1 MTKIAI
7 IGGFLGAGKTT
18 TIIELGKRLSK
29 LGKRIGIITN
39 DQGEEYTVG
48 IFLDKNS
55 KICKDSG
62 FRAAIFNSVSF
73 LSKAMIL

>member
-39 DQGEEYTVG
+39 DQGEMLVDTKIVKDFGFSTREG
-48 IFLDKNS
+48 QPSPIF
-55 KICKDSG
+55 
-62 FRAAIFNSVSF
+62 
-73 LSKAMIL
+73 KATPASYKPLH

>member
-39 DQGEEYTVG
+39 DQGEMLVDT
-48 IFLDKNS
+48 
-55 KICKDSG
+55 KIVKDFG
-62 FRAAIFNSVSF
+62 FSTREGQHIPYFQGYPC
-73 LSKAMIL
+73 LI

>member
-29 LGKRIGIITN
+29 SGKRIGIITN
-39 DQGEEYTVG
+39 DQGEMLVDT
-48 IFLDKNS
+48 
-55 KICKDSG
+55 KIVKDFG
-62 FRAAIFNSVSF
+62 FSTREG
-73 LSKAMIL
+73 